1 MDAKM
6 AIAVRQPVNPHAAV
20 VIRPEIRLAP
30 FLVNIHPLMVGLLG
44 SRLFHLLRRRTS
56 VLNGTR
62 LLLCRVHFLPR
73 LFRSS
78 HRLRLPDRLRL
89 ADFRL
94 AIHLR
99 LWTRRGL
106 HWSAAAAI
114 VSAQAAPVGGMKV
127 GTNCAD

>member
-56 VLNGTR
+56 VLNRTR
-62 LLLCRVHFLPR
+62 LLLCRLHFLTR

-78 HRLRLPDRLRL
+78 HRLRL

-127 GTNCAD
+127 GTNCADG